1 MHKIIFF
8 CLMLFFGFLSPDS
21 LYCQEPTQKK
31 VLSIGRATNDVISQQ
46 KRLEPIITYL
56 SAKLKDIGIE
66 RGEVVLAGDNKV
78 SSLIRLVKEGNIDII
93 LESPFIAALLK
104 VEADAVPI
112 LTVWRE
118 GVGEYNSLIFVRKDS
133 GIQKIE
139 DLKGKLVAF
148 KDPGSNSG
156 YFLPQIGLKAK
167 GLELIELSSFNSIA
181 PNDKAGY
188 VFAGSELNISSWV
201 FYKKV
206 AAGALSNLA
215 WVSPKD
221 VPQSY
226 KKDFKIIY
234 ESQKT
239 PEFIVLVRPGLDK
252 RLVER
257 IKEEFLKMNKS
268 KKGRE
273 SLEPYDF
280 NKFVEPEDGSWNFMT
295 EIEKQLRVSGE
306 RFQ

>member
-1 MHKIIFF
+1 MRKTALF
-8 CLMLFFGFLSPDS
+8 CLLLFFVFTSS
-21 LYCQEPTQKK
+21 NLYGQDISKK
-31 VLSIGRATNDVISQQ
+31 KTLTIGRATDDVITQQ
-46 KRLEPIITYL
+46 KKIEPIITYL
-56 SAKLKDIGIE
+56 VSRLKDTGIE
-66 RGEVVLAGDNKV
+66 RGDVVLAGDNKV
-78 SSLIRLVKEGNIDII
+78 LNLIKLVKEGKIDII
-93 LESPFIAALLK
+93 LESPLIATLLK

-112 LTVWRE
+112 LTVWRK
-118 GVGEYNSLIFVRKDS
+118 GVGEYNSLLFVRKDS

-167 GLELIELSSFNSIA
+167 GLEMIELSSFNSIV
-181 PNDKAGY
+181 PKDKVGY

-201 FYKKV
+201 FYKKA

-234 ESQKT
+234 ESPKT
-239 PEFIVLVRPGLDK
+239 PEFIVLVRPGLPK

-257 IKEEFLKMNKS
+257 IKEEFLMMDKS
-268 KKGRE
+268 EAGRE
-273 SLEPYDF
+273 ALKSYEFD
-280 NKFVEPEDGSWNFMT
+280 KFVEPDDGSWNFMT

>member
-1 MHKIIFF
+1 MHKIIIL
-8 CLMLFFGFLSPDS
+8 CLILFFGFLSPDS
-21 LYCQEPTQKK
+21 LYCLEPPKKK

-46 KRLEPIITYL
+46 KKLEPIITYL

-93 LESPFIAALLK
+93 FESPLIATLLK

-112 LTVWRE
+112 LTIWRE
-118 GVGEYNSLIFVRKDS
+118 GVGEYNSLIIVRKDS

-167 GLELIELSSFNSIA
+167 GLEMIELSSFNSIV
-181 PNDKAGY
+181 PKDKVGY

-201 FYKKV
+201 FYKKA

-226 KKDFKIIY
+226 KKDFRIIY
-234 ESQKT
+234 ESQKR

-257 IKEEFLKMNKS
+257 IKEEFLMMDKS
-268 KKGRE
+268 EAGRE
-273 SLEPYDF
+273 ALKSYEF
-280 NKFVEPEDGSWNFMT
+280 NKFIEPEDGSWNFMT
-295 EIEKQLRVSGE
+295 EIEKQLKVSGE

>member
-1 MHKIIFF
+1 MHKIIIF
-8 CLMLFFGFLSPDS
+8 CLILFFSFLSPDS
-21 LYCQEPTQKK
+21 LYCQEPPKKK

-78 SSLIRLVKEGNIDII
+78 SSLIRLVKEGKIDII
-93 LESPFIAALLK
+93 LESPLIATLLK
-104 VEADAVPI
+104 VETDAVPI

-167 GLELIELSSFNSIA
+167 GLELIQLSSFNSIA
-181 PNDKAGY
+181 PNDKIGY

-201 FYKKV
+201 FYKKA

-215 WVSPKD
+215 WISPKD

-234 ESQKT
+234 ESPKT
-239 PEFIVLVRPGLDK
+239 PEFIVLVRPGLPK

-268 KKGRE
+268 KEGRE

-280 NKFVEPEDGSWNFMT
+280 NKFVEPDDGSWNFMT